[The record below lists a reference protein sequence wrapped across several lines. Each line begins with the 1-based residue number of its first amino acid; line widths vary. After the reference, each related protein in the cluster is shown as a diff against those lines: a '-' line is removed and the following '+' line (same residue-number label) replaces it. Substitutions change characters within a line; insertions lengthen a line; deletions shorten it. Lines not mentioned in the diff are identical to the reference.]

1 MKSIFILLAIIL
13 ISSIANAHEN
23 HNHQIYN
30 WSNSKNKIIKSES
43 TFNIEKL
50 EDKKNNTKNNTIS
63 SWIKIFRRKINF

>member
-30 WSNSKNKIIKSES
+30 WSNSQNKIIKSES

-50 EDKKNNTKNNTIS
+50 EDKKNNNKNNTKNNTQR
-63 SWIKIFRRKINF
+63 SWIKFLRR

>member
-1 MKSIFILLAIIL
+1 MESIIILLAITI
-13 ISSIANAHEN
+13 INPTANAHEN

>member
-50 EDKKNNTKNNTIS
+50 EDNKNNTKNNTQR
-63 SWIKIFRRKINF
+63 SWIKFLRR